1 MAAKKK
7 ENLVVGSKIKA
18 YIKQKKMMCSGDL
31 VPNLSEKVYSL
42 LDDAMKRTKSNKRS
56 TVRPI
61 TTLCWPGRLRFNA
74 GSARRD
80 LES

>member
-1 MAAKKK
+1 MAKKK

-31 VPNLSEKVYSL
+31 VPNLSEKVYML

-56 TVRPI
+56 TVRPQ
-61 TTLCWPGRLRFNA
+61 
-74 GSARRD
+74 D
-80 LES
+80 L